1 MSTHIQFIS
10 AGAGSGKT
18 HALTE
23 RLNAELSSEQ
33 VRPKAVIATT
43 FTRLAARELKDRVRE
58 SLIKTDRIDLSEQ
71 IELAQIGTV
80 NSVCGRLL
88 ERFAFE
94 AGIPPGQE
102 TLDETRADFLF
113 RRALDQVIRKDQ
125 ALVERMNNTALRL
138 SIEDWEREVKQ
149 IVDRARANNM
159 SADAIRS
166 FAATSSN
173 SLLAYFPKA
182 SATFDEA
189 GLSKAI
195 TGAISG
201 IQNNIDKGVDS
212 TGTTKTYLGKLKN
225 AQIQLE
231 QHQLPWA
238 SWASLGKSAPGAKS
252 RDFGNPVQDAS
263 VDFGAHPKLRADI
276 LFFNQH
282 LFDFAASSLESY
294 QTLKSQRGLVD
305 FVDQEQRLY
314 LTLDNVSVQETLKGE
329 LDLLMVD
336 EFQDTSPIQLAV
348 FMKLAP
354 LANKVIFVG
363 DIKQSIYGFR
373 GADPALMEA
382 LLSNLESLGIEEKI
396 LENSW
401 RSRPALVNFVNGIF
415 KATFADTLREDQIT
429 LAPKRD
435 EIENETAVETWT
447 LDAKNIP
454 AQLQALVQELKV
466 LVTNGKTVFDKNT
479 KETRLASF
487 RDIAILCR
495 TNPRLTSL
503 SSALAEENIPCRFVR
518 SGLLETPEAILAL
531 ASLRRLVD
539 PSDVLAAAEIHTLT
553 RCKSPEEWLP
563 KRLKFLESDNSNYR
577 NWTIDDFGIFERLE
591 RAQAR
596 LSFLTPV
603 ETFRLALTKADVF
616 TTVTRWGPT
625 EARARLRIANLNRLV
640 EISEEYVAECE
651 LESEPATVAGLVFYF
666 ERIAKQGTD
675 MQAPGGE
682 DDSVQILTHHRAKG
696 LEWPIVI
703 LLDLDAKLK
712 SRIWGLTVIGNPS
725 GISIETPLAGR
736 TLRYWPGIF
745 GKNTKDIDILD
756 QIMAGDEATT
766 AEQREISELQRLLYV
781 SMTRARDCLIFAVP
795 SKKKPSFPW
804 AETLGVGHFWPG
816 ADNEQ
821 ALSPDY
827 FAAHKVI
834 EAHEPVITVP
844 KSYTPEIIQ
853 FSFEHEKIKARLSP
867 SSFEAVSGAIITET
881 IELGERIKTQDK
893 YDVNKMGNALHSV
906 IASHFMGQTA
916 TDEILKTHEM
926 DKVIS
931 SQEALGAAERLE
943 AFINEKFGECTLHC
957 EYPILYQNKEGQTIS
972 GWVDLV
978 IETETSFI
986 IIDHKASPRQRSH
999 WEDIALS
1006 YSGQLEAYANAFRET
1021 LNGKQIE
1028 TWIHFALTGGILKIE
1043 R

>member
-1 MSTHIQFIS
+1 MSSHIQFIS

-18 HALTE
+18 FALTKA
-23 RLNAELSSEQ
+23 LNAELSSGH

-43 FTRLAARELKDRVRE
+43 FTRMAARELKDRVRE
-58 SLIKTDRIDLSEQ
+58 SLLKIDRIDLSEQ

-102 TLDETRADFLF
+102 TLDETRADIFF

-125 ALVERMNNTALRL
+125 ALVEKMNNTALRL

-149 IVDRARANNM
+149 VVDRARANNM
-159 SADAIRS
+159 DADKIRS
-166 FAATSSN
+166 FATASSD

-182 SATFDEA
+182 SSTFDET
-189 GLSKAI
+189 GLSKGITRAI
-195 TGAISG
+195 YG
-201 IQNNIDKGVDS
+201 IQENIDKDIDA

-225 AQIQLE
+225 AQTQLE

-238 SWASLGKSAPGAKS
+238 SWASLCKSAPGAKS
-252 RDFGNPVQDAS
+252 RDFANPVQDAS

-348 FMKLAP
+348 FMKIAP

-382 LLSNLESLGIEEKI
+382 LLNNLESLGIEEKI
-396 LENSW
+396 LPNSW
-401 RSRPALVNFVNGIF
+401 RSRPALVSFVNDIF
-415 KATFADTLREDQIT
+415 KATFAETLREDQIT
-429 LAPKRD
+429 LAAVRD

-466 LVTNGKTVFDKNT
+466 LVTNGKTIFDKKT
-479 KETRLASF
+479 KERRLASF
-487 RDIAILCR
+487 RDIAILCK
-495 TNPRLTSL
+495 TNTRLTSL
-503 SSALAEENIPCRFVR
+503 SEALAEENIPCRFAR
-518 SGLLETPEAILAL
+518 SGLLETPEAVLAL

-539 PSDVLAAAEIHTLT
+539 PTDVLAAAEIHTLT
-553 RCKSPEEWLP
+553 RCESPEEWLP
-563 KRLKFLESDNSNYR
+563 KRLKILESEDSNYR

-591 RAQAR
+591 QARAR

-616 TTVTRWGPT
+616 TTVTKWGPT

-640 EISEEYVAECE
+640 EVSEDYVAECK
-651 LESEPATVAGLVFYF
+651 LEAEPATVAGLVFYF

-675 MQAPGGE
+675 MQALGGE
-682 DDSVQILTHHRAKG
+682 EDSVQILTHHGAKG

-703 LLDLDAKLK
+703 LLDLDGKLK
-712 SRIWGLTVIGNPS
+712 SRIWGLSVLGNPS

-745 GKNTKDIDILD
+745 GKNTKDINILD

-804 AETLGVGHFWPG
+804 AESLGAGHFWPG

-827 FAAHKVI
+827 LTAHKVI
-834 EAHEPVITVP
+834 EAHEPIITAP
-844 KSYTPEIIQ
+844 KIYTPEIIQ
-853 FSFEHEKIKARLSP
+853 LSFEQEKIKARLSP
-867 SSFEAVSGAIITET
+867 SSFEALPGAKVTET
-881 IELGERIKTQDK
+881 IELGDRIKTHDK

-906 IASHFMGQTA
+906 IASHFMGQSA

-931 SQEALGAAERLE
+931 SREALGAAERLE
-943 AFINEKFGECTLHC
+943 AFINERFGDCTVHC
-957 EYPILYQNKEGQTIS
+957 EYPILYQNENGQTVS

-978 IETETSFI
+978 IETETSLV

-999 WEDIALS
+999 WEDIAVS
-1006 YSGQLEAYANAFRET
+1006 YSGQLNAYAEAFGHATDR
-1021 LNGKQIE
+1021 KKIE
-1028 TWIHFALTGGILKIE
+1028 TWIHFAMTGGILKMVM
-1043 R
+1043 